1 MNTRTILIA
10 DDESP
15 IVNMVSLILANA
27 GFVVLTASDGR
38 EALERAR
45 HERPD
50 LIITDYHMPHLSGL
64 ELCAALSRDPAT
76 RDVPAILLTGRGY
89 ELEPRVTVNSG
100 IRCMIAKPFSP
111 CQLLQTVNETL
122 GITLQQAA

>member
-10 DDESP
+10 DDESH
-15 IVNMVSLILANA
+15 ILHVVSLKLSNA
-27 GFVVLTASDGR
+27 GFAVLTARDGR
-38 EALERAR
+38 EALELAR
-45 HERPD
+45 HEHPD

-64 ELCAALSRDPAT
+64 ELCAALRNDPAT
-76 RDVPAILLTGRGY
+76 RDIPAILLTARGY
-89 ELEPRVTVNSG
+89 SLEPQDTEDYG

-111 CQLLQTVNETL
+111 RQLLQTVNETL